1 MVQKISIDPG
11 IVDDE
16 ILKNSLSKID
26 IGLQNLR
33 EIKKLENPSIFINDK
48 IKTQIFKNISQLKF
62 VLKKKFLF

>member
-33 EIKKLENPSIFINDK
+33 EIKKLENLK
-48 IKTQIFKNISQLKF
+48 ISAN
-62 VLKKKFLF
+62 